1 MSQTHGHR
9 LILADGTEIENGR
22 AGYAD
27 GYLWLWMPGY
37 TMAEAAAVAFNPL
50 KTGRIVYQYGE
61 MEDEYEHFTNCTTLM
76 VQENEIAVC
85 LKKAEPEGN
94 GGLNG

>member
-22 AGYAD
+22 AGYDA
-27 GYLWLWMPGY
+27 GYLVLWLPGY

-50 KTGRIVYQYGE
+50 KTDRIVFQYGE
-61 MEDEYEHFTNCTTLM
+61 MEDEYEHFTTCTTLNM
-76 VQENEIAVC
+76 QENEIVVS
-85 LKKAEPEGN
+85 LRKAEPEGN